1 MIYKVSRPSKSLHT
15 SVHLPASK
23 SISNRLLV
31 IHSLALPMD
40 IGMMSSATSGLS
52 ENSADIEN
60 FSDSDDTVLMHK
72 ALLSDEQVKDIG
84 HAGTAMRFLTAFYSC
99 MDGSVTMTGS
109 DRMKERP
116 IGPLVDALRE
126 LGAEINYAGAEGFP
140 PLEINGKTL
149 EGGTIS
155 IKGSIS
161 SQFISAL
168 LMVAPTF
175 TNGLTLVLT
184 GEVVS
189 SSYISMTLKLMEQYG
204 AKVDWIGDTITV
216 APGEYNSEGYTVESD
231 WSAASYWYAMMLGDL
246 HAQLWLSHL
255 YETSLQGDS
264 ELVNI
269 FQKLGIITEFDGT
282 SVHLKHGT
290 AENKLRFEYDFTD
303 SPDIV
308 QSMAVILCLSEI
320 PFRFSGTQT
329 LRIKETDR
337 IAALQNEMMKL
348 GYILKS
354 NNEGSFLAWNGDR
367 VPAKSNPV
375 ISTYH
380 DHRMAMAFVP
390 VALILGEIQIDD
402 PMVVSKSYP
411 AFWED
416 LKAAGFKVEL
426 SS

>member
-1 MIYKVSRPSKSLHT
+1 MIYKVSRPPKSLHT
-15 SVHLPASK
+15 SVCLPASK

-31 IHSLALPMD
+31 IHSL
-40 IGMMSSATSGLS
+40 S
-52 ENSADIEN
+52 ENSAGIDN
-60 FSDSDDTVLMHK
+60 LSDSDDTVLMNQ
-72 ALLSDEQVKDIG
+72 ALLSDEQVKNIG

-99 MDGSVTMTGS
+99 REGSVTMTGS

-126 LGAEINYAGAEGFP
+126 LGAEISYAGMEGFP
-140 PLEINGKTL
+140 PLEIHGKTL
-149 EGGTIS
+149 KGGKIS

-168 LMVAPTF
+168 LMVAPAF
-175 TNGLTLVLT
+175 KNGLTLVLM

-204 AKVDWIGDTITV
+204 AEVDWIGDTITV
-216 APGEYNSEGYTVESD
+216 AAGGYQLDDYSVESD
-231 WSAASYWYAMMLGDL
+231 WSAASYWYAMMLPEL
-246 HAQLWLSHL
+246 HAHLWLSSL
-255 YETSLQGDS
+255 EQDSLQGDS
-264 ELVNI
+264 DLMNI
-269 FQKLGIITEFDGT
+269 FQKLGVLTEFDGNSASLHKVANIIP
-282 SVHLKHGT
+282 SV
-290 AENKLRFEYDFTD
+290 FEYDFTN
-303 SPDIV
+303 SPDLV
-308 QSMAVILCLSEI
+308 QSMAVILSLSSI
-320 PFRFSGTQT
+320 PFRFTGTQT

-337 IAALQNEMMKL
+337 IAALQIELKKL
-348 GYILKS
+348 SFILNS
-354 NNEGSFLAWNGDR
+354 DESGSYLEWDGERCD
-367 VPAKSNPV
+367 PEKNPV

-416 LKAAGFKVEL
+416 LKKAGFGVEAIPATNH
-426 SS
+426 